1 MMNKILVVYAS
12 QTGNTELMAESMIAL
27 LEHNKIDVT
36 TKTFD
41 FDPIDVEELAA
52 YDAVLIGTHTWDDG
66 DLPYEVEDFYEELED
81 VNIENHLFAV
91 FGSCDSFYDTYGGA
105 IDLMGERLEELGARV
120 VSPWLKVDLEP
131 NQNDIKAC
139 ENLAERVMLHIA
151 EKV

>member
-1 MMNKILVVYAS
+1 MNKILIVYAS
-12 QTGNTELMAESMIAL
+12 QTGNTELMAESIEAF
-27 LEHNKIDVT
+27 LEQHNVDVT

-52 YDAVLIGTHTWDDG
+52 YDAVMVGTHTWDDG

-91 FGSCDSFYDTYGGA
+91 FGSCDSFYETYGGA
-105 IDLMGERLEELGARV
+105 IDLMAERLEELGATV
-120 VSPWLKVDLEP
+120 VAPMLKVDLEP
-131 NQNDIKAC
+131 NKDDIAAC
-139 ENLAERVMLHIA
+139 EHLAEQLLLHIG